1 MSDTPSSKP
10 RLFKRPVIL
19 LLVALFAAAVTFVI
33 ATVLVDVFSK
43 KQEGT
48 NTFSQVVDQDETTV
62 DPAVW
67 GQNFPVQYEAYK
79 QTAEFTPSRHGGE
92 LVPHNVEGDPR
103 TEVASS
109 KIEEDPR
116 LVTMWDGYAFAVDY
130 RHARGHE
137 YMTIDQQYTRRNLE
151 FNQPGTCLNCHASMP
166 TIYTALG
173 NGDKDAGFEALGTMS
188 LPDALEYAE
197 HPVSCIDCHDPETMA
212 LRITRPAFERGIAAL
227 KASEGI
233 EDYDVNRDATHQ
245 EMRSYVCAQCHV
257 EYYFDGEDKILTFP
271 WAKGLDIDEIW
282 EYYQEDGHVD
292 WTHARTG
299 AEIVKA
305 QHPEFDIWAQGVHA
319 ENGVSCADC
328 HMNYERQGAMKV
340 TNHHITSPLADIN
353 ASCGTCHNNT
363 GDGTLE
369 QRVITIQDRF
379 IESRDIAMDAL
390 VALIDDL
397 EKAQTD
403 GTSMDRIELAR
414 EYQNQASFYI
424 DYVYSENSYG
434 FHAPDY
440 TQRILNQA
448 TDAARKGQLALKGS
462 TAEELAASDIT
473 TTNLGESIRMNR
485 VDGGK

>member
-1 MSDTPSSKP
+1 
-10 RLFKRPVIL
+10 
-19 LLVALFAAAVTFVI
+19 
-33 ATVLVDVFSK
+33 
-43 KQEGT
+43 
-48 NTFSQVVDQDETTV
+48 
-62 DPAVW
+62 
-67 GQNFPVQYEAYK
+67 
-79 QTAEFTPSRHGGE
+79 
-92 LVPHNVEGDPR
+92 
-103 TEVASS
+103 
-109 KIEEDPR
+109 
-116 LVTMWDGYAFAVDY
+116 MWDGYAFAVDY

-151 FNQPGTCLNCHASMP
+151 FKQPGTCLNCHASMP
-166 TIYTALG
+166 AIYTALG
-173 NGDKDAGFEALGTMS
+173 DGDTNAGFEAIGTMPLS
-188 LPDALEYAE
+188 EAMEYAE

-227 KASEGI
+227 KASEGVAN
-233 EDYDVNRDATHQ
+233 YDVNRDATHQ
-245 EMRSYVCAQCHV
+245 EMRTYVCAQCHV

-271 WAKGLDIDEIW
+271 WSKGLDIDEIW
-282 EYYQEDGHVD
+282 EYYLEDGHKD

-328 HMNYERQGAMKV
+328 HMNYTREGAMKV

-353 ASCGTCHNNT
+353 ASCGTCHANT
-363 GDGTLE
+363 SDGTLE
-369 QRVITIQDRF
+369 QRVVTIQDRF
-379 IESRDIAMDAL
+379 IESRDIALDAL
-390 VALIDDL
+390 VALINDL

-403 GTSMDRIELAR
+403 GTPADRVELAR
-414 EYQNQASFYI
+414 EFQNKSSFYI

-473 TTNLGESIRMNR
+473 TTNLGESLRSNR
-485 VDGGK
+485 GGSGE